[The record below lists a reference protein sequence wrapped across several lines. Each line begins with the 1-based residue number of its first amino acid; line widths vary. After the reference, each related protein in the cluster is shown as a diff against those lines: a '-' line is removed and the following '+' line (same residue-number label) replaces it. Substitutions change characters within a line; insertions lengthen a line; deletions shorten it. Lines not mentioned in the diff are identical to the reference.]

1 MKPALA
7 LIERFKWPL
16 AIVLGLAFIAYIVV
30 VGFGETLGV
39 DPGVR
44 ATVENGLRWA
54 WQSAVTLLVPLALRD
69 SDGDGKPDIIDDSV
83 NPPPP
88 LAPILEPGQ

>member
-1 MKPALA
+1 MKQALA
-7 LIERFKWPL
+7 LIERFRWPL
-16 AIVLGLAFIAYIVV
+16 AIVLGLAFVAYIVV

-44 ATVENGLRWA
+44 ETVEGALKWA
-54 WQSAVTLLVPLALRD
+54 WRTGVTLLVPLALRD

-88 LAPILEPGQ
+88 LAPILEPEL